1 MTSVSPDA
9 RRIWRGVRV
18 PLAILTLIFTMGLL
32 TVLARGDQT
41 HGALEPASYE
51 PAGSRALAQL
61 LNGRGVKIDTV
72 RTIGEASDAAAGA
85 TLLVTDPELVRPERL
100 AELRR
105 QAKDVVLA
113 APRQPT
119 LDKVL
124 PGVSVDSTVTTAVR
138 SPGCAVSAA
147 VAAGDARLGGFRYH
161 TTIPGARVCYRVAD
175 SGTLVQVSTE
185 DSGTVTVLGT
195 GEPLTNEYLAHDG
208 NAALSMRLLG
218 NNPRLVWYLPS
229 VNDPALDA
237 VKLSFYDLIPSGWR
251 FGVIQLGI
259 AAALIALW
267 RARRLGPVVT
277 EPLPVVVRAAET
289 AEGRARLYRK
299 AGAADHAGTILR
311 QATCARLRPML
322 GLPVAAEPAAIVNSV
337 ARRSGWNEAQV
348 GALLYGP
355 LPTDDPALVQ
365 LADALDV
372 LETAVANVSGGTRG
386 DL

>member
-18 PLAILTLIFTMGLL
+18 PLAILTLIFAMGLL
-32 TVLARGDQT
+32 SVLVRGNQT

-72 RTIGEASDAAAGA
+72 RTIGEASDVATGA
-85 TLLVTDPELVRPERL
+85 TLFVTDPELVRPERL

-105 QAKDVVLA
+105 QAKDVVLV
-113 APRQPT
+113 APRQQT

-138 SPGCAVSAA
+138 SPGCTVSAA

-161 TTIPGARVCYRVAD
+161 TTIPGARICYQVAD

-237 VKLSFYDLIPSGWR
+237 VKLSQGLAVRGDSAGYRGRADRAVAGAPPRPRGHRAAAGRGAGRRNRRGTGQALPPGWCRRPRGHHPAAGHVRPTAAYARIAGRRRARGDRR
-251 FGVIQLGI
+251 FGR
-259 AAALIALW
+259 AAL
-267 RARRLGPVVT
+267 RLERSPGR
-277 EPLPVVVRAAET
+277 RAAVWP
-289 AEGRARLYRK
+289 
-299 AGAADHAGTILR
+299 AADR
-311 QATCARLRPML
+311 
-322 GLPVAAEPAAIVNSV
+322 
-337 ARRSGWNEAQV
+337 
-348 GALLYGP
+348 
-355 LPTDDPALVQ
+355 
-365 LADALDV
+365 
-372 LETAVANVSGGTRG
+372 
-386 DL
+386 

>member
-1 MTSVSPDA
+1 
-9 RRIWRGVRV
+9 
-18 PLAILTLIFTMGLL
+18 
-32 TVLARGDQT
+32 
-41 HGALEPASYE
+41 
-51 PAGSRALAQL
+51 
-61 LNGRGVKIDTV
+61 
-72 RTIGEASDAAAGA
+72 
-85 TLLVTDPELVRPERL
+85 
-100 AELRR
+100 
-105 QAKDVVLA
+105 
-113 APRQPT
+113 
-119 LDKVL
+119 
-124 PGVSVDSTVTTAVR
+124 
-138 SPGCAVSAA
+138 
-147 VAAGDARLGGFRYH
+147 
-161 TTIPGARVCYRVAD
+161 
-175 SGTLVQVSTE
+175 
-185 DSGTVTVLGT
+185 
-195 GEPLTNEYLAHDG
+195 
-208 NAALSMRLLG
+208 MRLLG

-322 GLPVAAEPAAIVNSV
+322 GLPVAAEPAAIVDSV